1 MSEVCGGSEGLDVQT
16 SDQES
21 PADLELRWQDLLD
34 LLQSENTDVGPPRA
48 FERISDSGTPGMFG
62 GAGTQSH
69 QQHSQAACTCSPT
82 ERFYNQ
88 QHYGDTIPAGFQIR
102 CSSPWCVLGSENQSL
117 QSTLLLTP
125 SAELEDHSPEDIRT
139 TLGTS
144 NMDSLQPSAILFGR
158 PEENVVLGLD
168 GDDIFTMSDLS
179 PLTQDFIN
187 RAEADSCEV
196 PAGTPTLKSDRTFLC
211 EEDTDDLT
219 RPLSEL
225 LENSNMLEDIRLLDV
240 ALDEG
245 LIPEVMTRLEEDV
258 PLHDDTDVR
267 ELGKTDGEDEL
278 DSDSG
283 LSLDSSHSPASSCV
297 SGSSAQYSFTSTS
310 SNFSCCASAVDD
322 LFSEDESKG
331 SDPGGGVTVKLEER
345 AAEAVGRWE
354 VVRNLSQT
362 SFGNERFHSYS
373 WMEHIVHDHTYS
385 QGLSSAGSQRNPRQ
399 TKSTLKHGR
408 TPYRHVSGTS
418 RDECRARTF
427 KIPFSNELIVHL
439 PVEAFNDLLIHYQL
453 ADEQLALIRDIR
465 RRGKNKIA
473 AHNCRKRKQD
483 VLLGLESEVS
493 SLRRR
498 HSQLLRER
506 WKVIRLMSKIKQ
518 RLGLLSQEVFCNLRD
533 EEGRLLDAAANTL
546 LFVPEGGEAV
556 ASDNS
561 NKQRDEKLRPTY
573 LLWDK

>member
-1 MSEVCGGSEGLDVQT
+1 MSEVRGGSEGLDAQT

-48 FERISDSGTPGMFG
+48 FERTSDSGTPGLFG

-102 CSSPWCVLGSENQSL
+102 CSSPWCVLGSENQSV
-117 QSTLLLTP
+117 QSRLLLTP

-139 TLGTS
+139 TLGTY
-144 NMDSLQPSAILFGR
+144 NMDSLRPSAILFGQR

-168 GDDIFTMSDLS
+168 GDNIFTISDLS
-179 PLTQDFIN
+179 PLAQDFIN

-196 PAGTPTLKSDRTFLC
+196 PAGTPTLTSDRTFLC

-245 LIPEVMTRLEEDV
+245 LIPEVMTRLEEDE
-258 PLHDDTDVR
+258 PLHDDDTDVR
-267 ELGKTDGEDEL
+267 ELGKKDGEDEL

-297 SGSSAQYSFTSTS
+297 SGSSAQNSFTST

-322 LFSEDESKG
+322 LLSEDESKG

-354 VVRNLSQT
+354 V
-362 SFGNERFHSYS
+362 
-373 WMEHIVHDHTYS
+373 
-385 QGLSSAGSQRNPRQ
+385 
-399 TKSTLKHGR
+399 
-408 TPYRHVSGTS
+408 
-418 RDECRARTF
+418 
-427 KIPFSNELIVHL
+427 
-439 PVEAFNDLLIHYQL
+439 
-453 ADEQLALIRDIR
+453 LALIRDIR

-506 WKVIRLMSKIKQ
+506 WEVIRLMSKIKQ
-518 RLGLLSQEVFCNLRD
+518 RLGLLSQEVFSNLRD

-546 LFVPEGGEAV
+546 HFVPEGGEAV
-556 ASDNS
+556 ASDNT
-561 NKQRDEKLRPTY
+561 NKQRDEKLSPTC